1 MYRIVVFASVLVVA
15 LPSLAAAQGRECGG
29 HFIDWIGGRPQ
40 AARPPGR
47 QHNPPTTTPFP
58 NGLTQYDRMLWDQL
72 VLRRLRHRAFCPSI
86 GNRRPPQ
93 LGSRHPVLT
102 GAPAVGAVRLF
113 GEKPQESKRPPRL
126 LAGLRRLEDDPL
138 DDEQALARFTEDD
151 LDPAQ
156 PGPHQIR
163 SGVADKHVS

>member
-1 MYRIVVFASVLVVA
+1 MCLPPLPQALSANPSSPWLKFGSCNRLQEQYAHPDRTSAENGRRHGRRRAREPDRPLSASGPPPPERHAGRVRAAAGGHRLRPMYRIVVFASVLVVA

-72 VLRRLRHRAFCPSI
+72 VLRRLRP
-86 GNRRPPQ
+86 
-93 LGSRHPVLT
+93 LGRQSAEHL
-102 GAPAVGAVRLF
+102 
-113 GEKPQESKRPPRL
+113 
-126 LAGLRRLEDDPL
+126 
-138 DDEQALARFTEDD
+138 
-151 LDPAQ
+151 
-156 PGPHQIR
+156 
-163 SGVADKHVS
+163 

>member
-1 MYRIVVFASVLVVA
+1 MRLSHGVT
-15 LPSLAAAQGRECGG
+15 LAAL
-29 HFIDWIGGRPQ
+29 
-40 AARPPGR
+40 
-47 QHNPPTTTPFP
+47 N
-58 NGLTQYDRMLWDQL
+58 
-72 VLRRLRHRAFCPSI
+72 RAFCPSI

-138 DDEQALARFTEDD
+138 DDEQALAHFTEGD

-163 SGVADKHVS
+163 SGVADQHVS

>member
-1 MYRIVVFASVLVVA
+1 MELQLQSRCGLSIVNVCLEEAVAQNVWTQPVDERLYGRIAQVFAAIHRSQ
-15 LPSLAAAQGRECGG
+15 PSLA
-29 HFIDWIGGRPQ
+29 
-40 AARPPGR
+40 
-47 QHNPPTTTPFP
+47 
-58 NGLTQYDRMLWDQL
+58 
-72 VLRRLRHRAFCPSI
+72 
-86 GNRRPPQ
+86 
-93 LGSRHPVLT
+93 

-138 DDEQALARFTEDD
+138 DDEQALARFTEGD

-163 SGVADKHVS
+163 SGVADQHVS